1 MEPAQLGPGLDADL
15 VDQLGPGD
23 AVRGERVGLAA
34 CAIEREHLLGA
45 QSLAERV
52 RSHQRVELSD
62 DLRVPT
68 AGKIG
73 LDRRLGRT
81 GAQLLQPADLRAGE
95 RLVGDIGE
103 RVAAPQRERLAGTPL
118 RDQALE
124 PERIDV
130 APVEPQLVPAAAR
143 HDQRA
148 VAGERTAQ
156 VGDVGLHHLRR
167 ARRRGVTPQTLG
179 EALGPD
185 GVLGLEREHGEDGT
199 LLAGAEGDRVPVQA
213 HLRRP

>member
-1 MEPAQLGPGLDADL
+1 MTS
-15 VDQLGPGD
+15 
-23 AVRGERVGLAA
+23 A
-34 CAIEREHLLGA
+34 CRP
-45 QSLAERV
+45 R
-52 RSHQRVELSD
+52 
-62 DLRVPT
+62 
-68 AGKIG
+68 GKIG

-81 GAQLLQPADLRAGE
+81 GAQLLQPADLRGGE

-103 RVAAPQRERLAGTPL
+103 RVAAPQREGLAGTPL

-130 APVEPQLVPAAAR
+130 APVEPQLVAAAAR

-156 VGDVGLHHLRR
+156 VGHVGLHHLRR

-185 GVLGLEREHGEDGT
+185 GVPGLEREHGEDGT